1 MGGSWMESSFS
12 NIEFGKITERAN
24 DVWESISQSLYGA
37 PPKSEVQSTLNTM
50 PHETAALAIPSG
62 TEMAN
67 ANSPLALLH
76 DSTKQSMERSKGF
89 TPNQTTSVDSL
100 GKLSEL
106 SRRSDTE
113 NDKVTRMVLDGEHP
127 MDNSAMR
134 LLYKFP
140 NLTSLDAKLYGKDS
154 EFKNLTVNRKLE
166 SLTIDSFVMG
176 SAALE
181 PISQLPNLKKLDL
194 RETKIGQKNL
204 SKLTSASIE
213 ELALTGPIKDEN
225 YKHIANLPSLKTLR
239 LEQAQLNPEALQA
252 LARSKTLQRL
262 VINSPVDFKSENL
275 SKLQALL
282 PGVKI
287 ENTAKR

>member
-37 PPKSEVQSTLNTM
+37 APKPEVQSTLNTI
-50 PHETAALAIPSG
+50 PHETAALALPSSG

-67 ANSPLALLH
+67 APLALLN
-76 DSTKQSMERSKGF
+76 DSTKQSIESLKGF
-89 TPNQTTSVDSL
+89 TPNQSTSVDSL

-287 ENTAKR
+287 EYTAKR